1 MRILAVDPGLTRC
14 GIGVIDT
21 APGRSATFVD
31 VLVLQTPSDH
41 DPTLRLR
48 ELSRGLASA
57 LDRYRP
63 DRVALERVFA
73 QHNVRTVMG
82 TAQVSGVLLALAGE
96 RDLSVVLHTPSEVKA
111 AVTGNGRAT
120 KQQVAYAVRQ
130 VLTLSDEKL
139 LADATDAL
147 ALALCSAWRTPE
159 TPSAVT
165 GDTPAQQKWREAE
178 SRARRARRST

>member
-14 GIGVIDT
+14 GIGIIE
-21 APGRSATFVD
+21 AGPGRSASFVD
-31 VLVLQTPSDH
+31 VLVLQTPSGAN
-41 DPTLRLR
+41 PTHRLR
-48 ELSRGLASA
+48 DLSRGLAQT
-57 LDRYRP
+57 LDTYRP

-96 RDLSVVLHTPSEVKA
+96 RGLPVALHTPSEVKA
-111 AVTGNGRAT
+111 AVSGNGRAT

-130 VLTLSDEKL
+130 VLGMSDERL

-147 ALALCSAWRTPE
+147 ALALCSAWRTPDSVVD
-159 TPSAVT
+159 TRGV
-165 GDTPAQQKWREAE
+165 TPAQQKWREAE
-178 SRARRARRST
+178 SRTRRARRTT